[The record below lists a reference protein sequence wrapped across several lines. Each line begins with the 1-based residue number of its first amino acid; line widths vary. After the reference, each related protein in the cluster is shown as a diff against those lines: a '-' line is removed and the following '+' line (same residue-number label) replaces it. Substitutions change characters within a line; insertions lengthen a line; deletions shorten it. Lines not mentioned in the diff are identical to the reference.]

1 MLMEEDNF
9 GDFDDSEESKRDFS
23 SDLLHSGGRM
33 SSGPRNSESRKQA
46 LLQQRQQAL
55 QRQSSRRRQSS
66 GAIESNK
73 GFVKA
78 STPRTLGQKRNSV
91 RFSIPKSIDPLQGE
105 HGPSLAFK
113 SKDYAKSYKGGYQPK
128 EYGTVL
134 SSEEEYHVPVKSF
147 QKSDLVMEEQDQPMY
162 DVEEESVRDER
173 EDDTGSNVSDT
184 NSNQSSRSNQS
195 SQHKPVHKAGWQKDN
210 EDESYH
216 VQETKDE
223 GPSVDRSYFSESK
236 QDRKSRSEKK
246 ASRDTVETS
255 RAKLKA
261 DMKKRGIAQSY
272 DPNHSPL
279 PTKAEARKES
289 GPSKNKKRSSKPKLP
304 KKPFPTET
312 SEEEKRITDEEFQ
325 EEQKQSAGS
334 EEEDNPVSRR
344 RSRQNNLRSR
354 SKSGEEVEIDL
365 SNMYD
370 FLVNACPKQ
379 YGSVQ
384 CYIER
389 HKGNLKLSP
398 EYFLYL
404 KQGDRFLMGSKK
416 RAGKATANYIITMDQ
431 KQFSKTS
438 PSYLGKLRSNFLG
451 TEFQIFDKGVN
462 PKNNDPD
469 ALHAK
474 NSTVREELGCVIYA
488 SNVLGSR
495 GPRKMKVAVPALNR
509 DGTRVVC
516 RPTKKADELL
526 SRFKDRDMKNVIE
539 LINKPPRWNDQVG
552 AYVLNFNGRVTMASV
567 KNFQLVSPDDEDKI
581 ILQFGR
587 VGKDLFTMDFAHP
600 LTPFQAFS
608 ICLSS
613 LDGKWACE

>member
-1 MLMEEDNF
+1 MLMEEDSF
-9 GDFDDSEESKRDFS
+9 GNFDDSEESKRDFA
-23 SDLLHSGGRM
+23 SDLL
-33 SSGPRNSESRKQA
+33 SSSAPSRAASKAESRKNM

-73 GFVKA
+73 GFVEVN
-78 STPRTLGQKRNSV
+78 TRTIGPKRNSA

-113 SKDYAKSYKGGYQPK
+113 SKDYAKSYKGGYQAK

-134 SSEEEYHVPVKSF
+134 SSEDDYVAPAKGYK
-147 QKSDLVMEEQDQPMY
+147 KSDLVLEEEPEQPMY
-162 DVEEESVRDER
+162 DVQEEFSPEERD
-173 EDDTGSNVSDT
+173 DDTSSNLSDT
-184 NSNQSSRSNQS
+184 NSNQSARSNQAS
-195 SQHKPVHKAGWQKDN
+195 AQQNYELKTGWKKPNKQASRRSVEEKGEEHVH
-210 EDESYH
+210 
-216 VQETKDE
+216 
-223 GPSVDRSYFSESK
+223 DRSYFSESK
-236 QDRKSRSEKK
+236 EDRESSRKSRVKHQGDTAK
-246 ASRDTVETS
+246 ASK
-255 RAKLKA
+255 AAIKA
-261 DMKKRGIAQSY
+261 DMKKRGISQSY
-272 DPNHSPL
+272 DPNPSPV
-279 PTKAEARKES
+279 
-289 GPSKNKKRSSKPKLP
+289 PSKSDSRKASVTKSRRPSSKPKLP
-304 KKPFPTET
+304 KKPLAAET
-312 SEEEKRITDEEFQ
+312 SEEEKRITDDELQ
-325 EEQKQSAGS
+325 EEQKESGES
-334 EEEDNPVSRR
+334 EEDSPVSRR
-344 RSRQNNLRSR
+344 RARQNNSR
-354 SKSGEEVEIDL
+354 TKDKGQNAVEIDL
-365 SNMYD
+365 SNMYE
-370 FLVNACPKQ
+370 FLVNTCPQK

-398 EYFLYL
+398 EYYLYL

-431 KQFSKTS
+431 KLFSKTS

-451 TEFQIFDKGVN
+451 TEFQIFDKGIN
-462 PKNNDPD
+462 PKNNDQD
-469 ALHAK
+469 ALHSK
-474 NSTVREELGCVIYA
+474 NNTVREELGCVIYA

-495 GPRKMKVAVPALNR
+495 GPRKMKVAVPALKKDGNR
-509 DGTRVVC
+509 KVF

-526 SRFKDRDMKNVIE
+526 SRFKDRDMNDVIE

-567 KNFQLVSPDDEDKI
+567 KNFQLVSPEDEDKI

-587 VGKDLFTMDFAHP
+587 VGKDLFTMDFSYP
-600 LTPFQAFS
+600 LTPFQAFA